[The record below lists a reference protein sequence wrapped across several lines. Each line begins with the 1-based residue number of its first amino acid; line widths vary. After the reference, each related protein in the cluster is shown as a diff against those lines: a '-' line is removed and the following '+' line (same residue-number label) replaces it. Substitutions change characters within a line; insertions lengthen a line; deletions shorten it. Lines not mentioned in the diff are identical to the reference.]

1 MRYTFIDT
9 ARGIAILLVVLGH
22 CFSSAECGMNKL
34 ILSFHMPLFFFLS
47 GIFAKPLAFNQLWGG
62 VKHKVRLLL
71 IPQLILSLSLIVLN
85 GGLWLADGN
94 SIKNFDIVSCF
105 FYWFLLVLFSC
116 AVLFMI
122 VSSITD
128 LKRWITR
135 VVIFLTISFCIV
147 LSFRITI
154 APVLYWV
161 RIIPT
166 AFLFY
171 FAGFLLKDRV
181 LDNKSEHTSWE
192 GLKVLFLTATLFV
205 LSQVNAPVKM
215 YENEYGHYSLFLLT
229 SVFGIYIVISLAKLM
244 QSAPLLEEMGRISI
258 AIYTWNFLIIGVV
271 YRLTNRLLVSIEWVD
286 KGIITGIT
294 FGFSLLLLYI
304 FSKFTYNRMPFLHGI
319 KQKKKS

>member
-22 CFSSAECGMNKL
+22 CFSSAECGMNKM

-62 VKHKVRLLL
+62 VKHKARLLL
-71 IPQLILSLSLIVLN
+71 IPQLVLSLSLLILN

-94 SIKNFDIVSCF
+94 SIKDFDIVPCF

-116 AVLFMI
+116 AVLFMV

-128 LKRWITR
+128 IKKKITR
-135 VVIFLTISFCIV
+135 VVILLTVFFCIV
-147 LSFRITI
+147 LSFRITN
-154 APVLYWV
+154 ASVFYWV

-171 FAGFLLKDRV
+171 FAGYLLKDRV
-181 LDNKSEHTSWE
+181 LGNKSEHTSKE
-192 GLKVLFLTATLFV
+192 GLIVLFFTATLFV
-205 LSQVNAPVKM
+205 LSQINAPIKM
-215 YENEYGHYSLFLLT
+215 YENEYGYYSLFLLT
-229 SVFGIYIVISLAKLM
+229 SVLGIYIVISMAKLM
-244 QSAPLLEEMGRISI
+244 QSAPLLEEMGRFSI

-271 YRLTNRLLVSIEWVD
+271 YRLTNRFMVSIEWID
-286 KGIITGIT
+286 KGIITGVT
-294 FGFSLLLLYI
+294 FGFSVILLYI
-304 FSKFTYNRMPFLHGI
+304 VSKYTYTKLPFLYGI